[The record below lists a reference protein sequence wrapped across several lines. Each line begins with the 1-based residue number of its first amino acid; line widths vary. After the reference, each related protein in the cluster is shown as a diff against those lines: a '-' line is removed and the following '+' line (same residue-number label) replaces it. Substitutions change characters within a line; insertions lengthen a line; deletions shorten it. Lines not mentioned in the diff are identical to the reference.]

1 MNSQQRKYALDR
13 IEEIR
18 AAKVQVLKTKHT
30 SKAVTLSQEQKFKLI
45 EDGKVNL
52 TGNSNYY
59 GYITGAFDFSKFEK
73 NATISIAG
81 KNAIEKL
88 NKEAQVVKDKVALGE
103 SSEALAAIAAF
114 EK

>member
-18 AAKVQVLKTKHT
+18 AAKEQVLKTKHT

-45 EDGKVNL
+45 EDGKVKL
-52 TGNSNYY
+52 TSNSNWY

-73 NATISIAG
+73 TSSISIVG
-81 KNAIEKL
+81 KNAINKL